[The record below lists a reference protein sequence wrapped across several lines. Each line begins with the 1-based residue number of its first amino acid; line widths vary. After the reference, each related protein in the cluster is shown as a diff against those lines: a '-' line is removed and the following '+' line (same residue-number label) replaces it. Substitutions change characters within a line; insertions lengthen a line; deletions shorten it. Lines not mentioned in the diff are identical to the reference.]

1 MKCLEINL
9 TISMKYLQT
18 ENYESLP
25 REIKEDKT
33 QRDILFSFTGR
44 LNMKMSGLPQLINIF
59 STMPIV
65 F

>member
-1 MKCLEINL
+1 
-9 TISMKYLQT
+9 MKYLQI

-33 QRDILFSFTGR
+33 QRDILFSFMGR